1 MKELL
6 EELKK
11 YAELRLELLKI
22 SAAELLISAAASLF
36 VRMLTL
42 VIFVSSIVMLEI
54 ACGLSLRNCFDD
66 WSTGFFLIS
75 GLNFFTLIVVLLF
88 QKSIISRIQDYLSN
102 YLDTDEIS
110 RTTAEKKES

>member
-54 ACGLSLRNCFDD
+54 ACGLALRNFFDD

>member
-54 ACGLSLRNCFDD
+54 ACGLALKNFFDD

-75 GLNFFTLIVVLLF
+75 GLNFFTLIDVLLF